1 MQGLPEIWLQ
11 TGGSPGET
19 NGRLGGQWLLKE
31 GADEIRTHTH
41 THTRELK
48 QGVCQHGEE
57 EVYAEKDCGWP
68 SIDDQILVASSL
80 PGFVNLPCL

>member
-1 MQGLPEIWLQ
+1 MYRCIEHISGCLCPWEGIVYFQQVCCMQGLPEIWLQ

-41 THTRELK
+41 THT
-48 QGVCQHGEE
+48 QG
-57 EVYAEKDCGWP
+57 
-68 SIDDQILVASSL
+68 S
-80 PGFVNLPCL
+80 